1 MKALEAIDCCGSSA
15 LYEPYEVKEAGA
27 SPHPLFVVLIRSCEV
42 VEAHDQVPT
51 RRGPSQPESH
61 PV

>member
-1 MKALEAIDCCGSSA
+1 MKALEANDCCGRSA
-15 LYEPYEVKEAGA
+15 LYEIKGAGV
-27 SPHPLFVVLIRSCEV
+27 SPHALFVVLIRSCEV